1 MSTAL
6 SDQEF
11 ARFQAFIFEAAGI
24 TLAATK
30 KAMVSGRLEK
40 RLRHYHLA
48 TFSEY
53 LALVQGRSVPEE
65 RQVAVDLL
73 TTNETY
79 FFREQRHF
87 ELLSELAVAA
97 TRERRALRVWS
108 AASSTGEEPYSIAMV
123 LADKQPDLPWE
134 ILASDISSKV
144 LARARTGHYPDS
156 RTDHLPPSYRHR
168 FCLKGTGEHAGT
180 LLVQRALRERVQFAQ
195 INLDRPLPPVG
206 EFDLIFLRNVMIYFN
221 AQTKRQVVARLLG
234 QLAPGG
240 HLVVGHSETLG
251 DISDAVQA
259 VRPSVYRK
267 P

>member
-11 ARFQAFIFEAAGI
+11 ARFQAFIFAEAGI
-24 TLAATK
+24 TLASTK

-40 RLRHYHLA
+40 RLRHFKLA
-48 TFSEY
+48 SFGEY

-87 ELLSELAVAA
+87 DLLAELAVAA
-97 TRERRALRVWS
+97 ARERRALRVWS

-156 RTDHLPPSYRHR
+156 RTDQLPASYRHR
-168 FCLKGTGEHAGT
+168 FCLKGTGEQSGT
-180 LLVQRALRERVQFAQ
+180 MLVQRALRDRVRFAQ
-195 INLDRPLPPVG
+195 INLDRPLPPIG
-206 EFDLIFLRNVMIYFN
+206 EFDLVFLRNVMIYFN
-221 AQTKRQVVARLLG
+221 AETKRQVVARLLG
-234 QLAPGG
+234 QLPRGG
-240 HLVVGHSETLG
+240 YLVVGHSETLN
-251 DISDAVQA
+251 DISTAVEA

-267 P
+267 R